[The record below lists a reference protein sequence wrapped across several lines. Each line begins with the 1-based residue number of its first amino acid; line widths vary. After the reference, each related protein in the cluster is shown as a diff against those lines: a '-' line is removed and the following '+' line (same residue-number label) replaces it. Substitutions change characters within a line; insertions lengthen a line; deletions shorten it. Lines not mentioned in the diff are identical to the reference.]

1 MADIIQI
8 GEARLNITWAGG
20 NGELRDTIS
29 VDASDEDIKRWAP
42 EAVRAGSVPGIAA
55 DPNVDFR
62 DFVVDRFGPNETRP
76 YSIRML
82 RAKTPFG

>member
-29 VDASDEDIKRWAP
+29 VDASDEDIKRWAT

-55 DPNVDFR
+55 DLNVDFR